1 MEVFITFLAGFS
13 LGWGSAWIARTL
25 PFLKDID
32 DESLDYNNASG
43 RSVKEIINS
52 KFDPEN
58 YFKLKG
64 YNNGD

>member
-25 PFLKDID
+25 PFLNDTD
-32 DESLDYNNASG
+32 HESLEYNNVG
-43 RSVKEIINS
+43 GKTLVDYIDP

-58 YFKLKG
+58 YLRKG
-64 YNNGD
+64 K

>member
-43 RSVKEIINS
+43 RSAKEIINS
-52 KFDPEN
+52 KFYPEN